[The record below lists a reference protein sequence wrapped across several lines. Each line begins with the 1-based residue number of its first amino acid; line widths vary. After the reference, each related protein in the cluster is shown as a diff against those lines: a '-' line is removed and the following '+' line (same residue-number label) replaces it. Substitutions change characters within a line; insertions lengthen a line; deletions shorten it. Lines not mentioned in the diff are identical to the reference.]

1 MRTFVACIAATAPFA
16 SHAAGNGGS
25 GAGLGLVVLL
35 GFVAAVYLLLAVVR
49 SARGTDRAWNDEPS
63 VDEFVRRT
71 TSTDRPS
78 IER

>member
-1 MRTFVACIAATAPFA
+1 MRAFVACIAATVPFA
-16 SHAAGNGGS
+16 SHAAGEGGS
-25 GAGLGLVVLL
+25 GSGLGLVVLL
-35 GFVAAVYLLLAVVR
+35 GFVAAAYLLVAVIR
-49 SARGTDRAWNDEPS
+49 SARGTDRAWKNEPS

>member
-1 MRTFVACIAATAPFA
+1 MRAFVACIAATAPFA
-16 SHAAGNGGS
+16 SHAAGEGS
-25 GAGLGLVVLL
+25 RGSGLGLVVFL
-35 GFVAAVYLLLAVVR
+35 GFVAVVYLLVAVIR
-49 SARGTDRAWNDEPS
+49 SAKGNHRAWDDEPS

>member
-1 MRTFVACIAATAPFA
+1 MRAFVACIAATAPFA
-16 SHAAGNGGS
+16 SHAAGEGS
-25 GAGLGLVVLL
+25 GGAGLGLAIFL
-35 GFVAAVYLLLAVVR
+35 GFVAVVYLLVAVMR
-49 SARGTDRAWNDEPS
+49 SARGNQRSWNDEPS

>member
-1 MRTFVACIAATAPFA
+1 MRTFVACVAATVPFA
-16 SHAAGNGGS
+16 ARAAGDGGS

-35 GFVAAVYLLLAVVR
+35 GFVAAVYLLVAVIR

-71 TSTDRPS
+71 TSSDRPS

>member
-1 MRTFVACIAATAPFA
+1 MRAFVACIAAAAPFA
-16 SHAAGNGGS
+16 SHAAGEGS
-25 GAGLGLVVLL
+25 SGSGLGLAVFL
-35 GFVAAVYLLLAVVR
+35 GFVAVVYLLVAVIR
-49 SARGTDRAWNDEPS
+49 SARGNQRSWDGEPS